1 MAVGKGRC
9 EHGVQ
14 PEAIKLAEANGHEPF
29 RAANVMVARWVQRHA
44 ARGKQLSLLREAV
57 TTDSLTGLASG
68 APFMPTLVSALAGQ
82 GEVATGRTAKRT
94 TKRTSERG
102 MAAIDR
108 VHDLMDVKQR
118 MGRARGDELW
128 ASIAALLRQHIQHAL
143 DSGLVS
149 LACIPVLAADGRV
162 HQREAVVRFTLADGA
177 VVTGA
182 KVAPPAPRTAHRLHH
197 GLGFARDW
205 AGPGRRALPTLRGY
219 RLCGLYRL
227 WRRWRLWRLGHRP
240 LAGAPSAREQIYGNT
255 SVAVIRGKSGR
266 NMGGGFARRLGID
279 VG

>member
-29 RAANVMVARWVQRHA
+29 RTANVMVARWVQRHA

-94 TKRTSERG
+94 TKRTPERTPKFTPKRKTERTPERG

-108 VHDLMDVKQR
+108 VHDLVDVKQR

-128 ASIAALLRQHIQHAL
+128 ASIAALLRQHIPHAL

-182 KVAPPAPRTAHRLHH
+182 KVAPPRTAHR
-197 GLGFARDW
+197 APAASW
-205 AGPGRRALPTLRGY
+205 TWIRA
-219 RLCGLYRL
+219 
-227 WRRWRLWRLGHRP
+227 
-240 LAGAPSAREQIYGNT
+240 
-255 SVAVIRGKSGR
+255 
-266 NMGGGFARRLGID
+266 
-279 VG
+279 